1 MKEKMIKSNGVDI
14 CTESFGDHKNP
25 AALLIMGASTSML
38 GWDEEFCKGL
48 ADRGYYVIRFDNRD
62 VGRSV
67 AYEPGTCRYSID
79 DMADDAV
86 GVLDAYNI
94 ESAHIV
100 GMSLGG
106 VLAQIIALRHP
117 KRALTLTLISTTNY
131 GFDIP
136 DLPTMEEKVLA
147 YFLNLNTVDWSN
159 EQAAVE
165 LMVEGSRVISGSRH
179 PFDAGRAYK
188 FAKEEVNRTKS
199 IRSRNNHAL
208 LQGGD
213 AYYPRFKEINIP
225 ALIIHG
231 TADPVIPYEHAL
243 ALQKELKN
251 SVLITIEGMGHEI
264 HRNDWEQI
272 LNAISGHILTVL

>member
-1 MKEKMIKSNGVDI
+1 
-14 CTESFGDHKNP
+14 
-25 AALLIMGASTSML
+25 ML

-48 ADRGYYVIRFDNRD
+48 ADKGYYIIRFDNRD
-62 VGRSV
+62 FGRSV
-67 AYEPGTCRYSID
+67 AYEPGTSQYSID

-94 ESAHIV
+94 ESAHIA

-136 DLPTMEEKVLA
+136 DLPAMDEKVMA
-147 YFLNLNTVDWSN
+147 YFSNFSTVDWSD
-159 EQAAVE
+159 EQAVIE
-165 LMVEGSRVISGSRH
+165 LMVEGSRVMPGTRH
-179 PFDAGRAYK
+179 PFDAERAYK
-188 FAKEEVNRTKS
+188 LAQEEVKRTKN
-199 IRSRNNHAL
+199 IQSRNNHAL

-213 AYYPRFKEINIP
+213 VYYPRFKEVRIP

-231 TADPVIPYEHAL
+231 TADPVIPYEHAK
-243 ALQKELKN
+243 ALENELHN
-251 SVLITIEGMGHEI
+251 SVLLTIEGMGHEI
-264 HRNDWEQI
+264 HRNYWDDI
-272 LNAISGHILTVL
+272 INTISEHISAV